1 MNTIPRLWSIAM
13 VSMAVVV
20 AASACGGTLS
30 APSPSSHAR
39 HASDPA
45 SLTSRAGDVAAGHHR
60 VAGSGAWPALLSQGI
75 TAAPMTF
82 DGALVAPTVLPRG
95 NSATVS
101 ITADTY
107 SVALYQ
113 CPTAEAVNSPAI
125 GVGSCGALTNM
136 AEAFGATQYG
146 SSAAMQQATAYQ
158 TPPGRPLPAPLL
170 GGITAEQWVAPGAT
184 APLEL
189 AWRDAGWRV
198 VVAGPSAFST
208 ANQLAPLLA
217 HYHWPSTTGLLTVD
231 ASGGTR
237 HTSLQWAVGDT
248 VYFTS
253 SSHHPAHALAM
264 AAAMKRYP

>member
-1 MNTIPRLWSIAM
+1 MNIMPRLWPAALAL
-13 VSMAVVV
+13 VAVV
-20 AASACGGTLS
+20 AAACGGTLS
-30 APSPSSHAR
+30 APHTPTR
-39 HASDPA
+39 TRPP
-45 SLTSRAGDVAAGHHR
+45 SRAASTAARAGAVTATHHH
-60 VAGSGAWPALLSQGI
+60 VTGNGAWPRLLSLGI

-107 SVALYQ
+107 SVAFYQ

-125 GVGSCGALTNM
+125 GVGSCGTLASM
-136 AEAFGATQYG
+136 AEAFGATRYS
-146 SSAAMQQATAYQ
+146 SSAALQQATVYQ
-158 TPPGRPLPAPLL
+158 TPPGQPLPAPLL
-170 GGITAEQWVAPGAT
+170 GGIMAQQWVAPGAT
-184 APLEL
+184 APLEV
-189 AWRDAGWRV
+189 AWQNAGWHV
-198 VVAGPSAFST
+198 VVAGPSAFAT
-208 ANQLAPLLA
+208 ANQLAPVLA
-217 HYHWPSTTGLLTVD
+217 HYHWPSPTGLLTVD

-237 HTSLQWAVGDT
+237 HTSLAWAVGDT